1 MWDGVERRRNFVA
14 KFCTEHIKLAE
25 DIAVVKT
32 TVVNLDKRINGS
44 MDTIAKYVSTSD
56 AWRMSIVGIAATL
69 LVTVLMQIGAF
80 LYLWGGLSKQVD
92 MDNARIS
99 AIEAVHPR
107 VQSVN

>member
-25 DIAVVKT
+25 DIAIVKT
-32 TVVNLDKRINGS
+32 TVVSLDKRINGS

-56 AWRMSIVGIAATL
+56 AWRMSIVGIAVTL
-69 LVTVLMQIGAF
+69 LTTVFLQIGAF

-92 MDNARIS
+92 MDGARIS
-99 AIEAVHPR
+99 AIETVHPR
-107 VQSVN
+107 VPCEK